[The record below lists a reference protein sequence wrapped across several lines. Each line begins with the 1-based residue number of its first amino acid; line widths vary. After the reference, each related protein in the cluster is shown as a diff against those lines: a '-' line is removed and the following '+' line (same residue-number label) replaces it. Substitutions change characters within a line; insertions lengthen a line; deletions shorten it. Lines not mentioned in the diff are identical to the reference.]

1 LPLYPALEAPSTRY
15 VVVGHGRHYDDVP
28 PNKGIFRGNAYE
40 SLRTEVLTH
49 RSAPKAIAAP
59 HEEVE
64 HIDLPVFQEIP
75 ARTHDWTSAVV
86 EDAVAQQQ
94 QQQQRQAG

>member
-1 LPLYPALEAPSTRY
+1 VRFSRP
-15 VVVGHGRHYDDVP
+15 
-28 PNKGIFRGNAYE
+28 K
-40 SLRTEVLTH
+40 VLTH
-49 RSAPKAIAAP
+49 RSAPKAIATL

-75 ARTHDWTSAVV
+75 ARAHDWTSAVV

-94 QQQQRQAG
+94 QQQQQRQVG

>member
-1 LPLYPALEAPSTRY
+1 
-15 VVVGHGRHYDDVP
+15 
-28 PNKGIFRGNAYE
+28 
-40 SLRTEVLTH
+40 
-49 RSAPKAIAAP
+49 
-59 HEEVE
+59 VE